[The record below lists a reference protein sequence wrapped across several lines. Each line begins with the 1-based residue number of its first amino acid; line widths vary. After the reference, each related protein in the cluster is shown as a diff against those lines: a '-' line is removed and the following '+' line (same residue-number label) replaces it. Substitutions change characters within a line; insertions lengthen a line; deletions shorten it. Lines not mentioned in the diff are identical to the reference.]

1 MSIDTIQ
8 QIWTKDS
15 NSAIQIRASET
26 ILDKW
31 SDTCVLVV
39 FNIGLSLLCSCYHQL
54 FDQYEYM
61 DILLFDRGT
70 LDTGTLQLHTTYNI
84 QAL

>member
-26 ILDKW
+26 ILDNLMVGHM
-31 SDTCVLVV
+31 CVGG
-39 FNIGLSLLCSCYHQL
+39 I
-54 FDQYEYM
+54 
-61 DILLFDRGT
+61 
-70 LDTGTLQLHTTYNI
+70 
-84 QAL
+84 